1 MNPEV
6 STEDVREVAGTVGAT
21 APARPSNGGGRQ
33 LEKRERLLRGEVDL
47 FQDSLAD
54 FYDLPD
60 EDIFAK
66 SKPFWR
72 FTSLNKQSGY
82 YMYQRTLLGPSAHRV
97 KVRDEVTGQVR
108 EMVMMASNNYLGLT
122 THPRV
127 IEAGIKAYEKYG
139 GGAGSV
145 PLLAGTIDLHTELER
160 KLARFKG
167 CEEAIVFPAGYSSN
181 VGCVAA
187 LARQGDV
194 IVNDI
199 LNHASI
205 VDGSRLSGATIKVF
219 PHNKTDVLD
228 KLLGRL
234 RRSGE
239 ARGILVIVDGVFSMD
254 GDIAPLP
261 DLINVCRKH
270 GARLMIDE
278 AHATGVI
285 GQNGHGTPEHW
296 GVDGQVDIVAGTLS
310 KGLGGI
316 GGFVASNKEVVNY
329 LRFYARSYMFSTALP
344 PAVSASLNAALDVI
358 EEEPELRTALWRNIV
373 YMREHLRAL
382 GWDLGNA
389 ETAIFPLIIGD
400 DRKVKEMGSRLDA
413 MGIYV
418 NPVFYPAVARKLSR
432 IRLSLMATHT
442 RKDLDDTL
450 AAIEKAGKDVGA
462 I

>member
-1 MNPEV
+1 MSENVTPH
-6 STEDVREVAGTVGAT
+6 DGTAEALADKA
-21 APARPSNGGGRQ
+21 APAHHA
-33 LEKRERLLRGEVDL
+33 KADARERERQERLARGDYDL
-47 FQDSLAD
+47 FRDSLAD
-54 FYDLPD
+54 FYELPD
-60 EDIFAK
+60 RDIFAK
-66 SKPFWR
+66 VEPFWR
-72 FTSLNKQSGY
+72 FTEMNKKSGY
-82 YMYQRTLLGPSAHRV
+82 YLYRRTLLGPSANRV
-97 KVRDEVTGQVR
+97 KVRDEVTGEVR
-108 EMVMMASNNYLGLT
+108 EMVMMAANNYLGLT

-139 GGAGSV
+139 AGAGSV
-145 PLLAGTIDLHTELER
+145 SLLAGTIDLHAELEQ

-167 CEEAIVFPAGYSSN
+167 CEDAIVFPAGYSSN
-181 VGCVAA
+181 VGCVTA
-187 LARQGDV
+187 LAREGDV

-205 VDGSRLSGATIKVF
+205 VDGSKLSGATIKVF
-219 PHNKTDVLD
+219 PHQDVEALD
-228 KLLGRL
+228 KLLARL
-234 RRSGE
+234 RRQDDVH
-239 ARGILVIVDGVFSMD
+239 GILVIVDGVFSMD

-261 DLINVCRKH
+261 KLIPIVRKH

-296 GVDGQVDIVAGTLS
+296 GVEGQVDVVAGTLS
-310 KGLGGI
+310 KGLGGV
-316 GGFVASNKEVVNY
+316 GGFVASSRDVVNY

-344 PAVSASLNAALDVI
+344 PAVSASLNTALDVI
-358 EEEPELRTALWRNIV
+358 EDEPELRARLWKNIN
-373 YMREHLRAL
+373 YMREKLL
-382 GWDLGNA
+382 GMGWDLGDA

-400 DRKVKEMGSRLDA
+400 DYKVKEMGRQLDK

-442 RKDLDDTL
+442 QEDLDDTL
-450 AAIEKAGKDVGA
+450 TAIEKTGKVVGA

>member
-1 MNPEV
+1 MPEDITPEEGP
-6 STEDVREVAGTVGAT
+6 SAETQAAKA
-21 APARPSNGGGRQ
+21 APAHRARADAR
-33 LEKRERLLRGEVDL
+33 EKERLDRLARGDYDL
-47 FQDSLAD
+47 FRDSLAD
-54 FYDLPD
+54 FYEGPD
-60 EDIFAK
+60 RDIFAK
-66 SKPFWR
+66 VGPFWR
-72 FTSLNKQSGY
+72 FTELNKESGY
-82 YMYQRTLLGPSAHRV
+82 YLYRRTLLGPSANRV
-97 KVRDEVTGQVR
+97 KVRDEDTGEVR

-139 GGAGSV
+139 AGAGSV
-145 PLLAGTIDLHTELER
+145 PLLAGTVDLHAELEQ

-167 CEEAIVFPAGYSSN
+167 CEDAIVFPAGYSSN
-181 VGCVAA
+181 VGCVTA
-187 LARQGDV
+187 LAREGDI

-219 PHNKTDVLD
+219 PHQDAEALD

-234 RRSGE
+234 RRQEGDH
-239 ARGILVIVDGVFSMD
+239 GILVIVDGVFSMD

-261 DLINVCRKH
+261 ELIPVVRKH

-285 GQNGHGTPEHW
+285 GKNGHGTPEHW

-310 KGLGGI
+310 KGLGGV

-329 LRFYARSYMFSTALP
+329 LRFFARSYMFSTALP
-344 PAVSASLNAALDVI
+344 PAVSASLNTALDVI
-358 EEEPELRTALWRNIV
+358 EDEPELRARLWKNID
-373 YMREHLRAL
+373 YMREKFLAM
-382 GWDLGNA
+382 GWNLGNA

-400 DRKVKEMGSRLDA
+400 DYKVKEMGRQLDR

-442 RKDLDDTL
+442 QEDLDDTL
-450 AAIEKAGKDVGA
+450 AAIEKTGKAVGA